1 MTVDGRKFF
10 FKIGL
15 LLLIR
20 MSNKKVNCV
29 RSNIGKL
36 LGASAIQHAKI

>member
-1 MTVDGRKFF
+1 MTVDGRKIFL
-10 FKIGL
+10 KIGL

-20 MSNKKVNCV
+20 MSDKKVNCV
-29 RSNIGKL
+29 CSNTGKL